1 MTLHSMLAQVLRS
14 LAAGAVAV
22 VLSSVLSLAPLPA
35 TAADAVFP
43 IGSRLGFV
51 PPTELKPATTFP
63 GFENEQKGV
72 FVRLI
77 ALPGK
82 AFSEIEKTMTNDAL
96 KKQGMTV
103 EKRESLP
110 FGTGTAILAIVRQDT
125 PAGRIRKWLMI
136 APIDDLTAL
145 VSLEMPATA
154 PAPYTDAVIRAS
166 LTSLTTRPRVPAEE
180 QLMMV
185 PFKVGD
191 LAGMR
196 LVRVVPGV
204 AAQFTD
210 GPQDTLEATEQSHLV
225 IAAAAGGPAESR
237 DRDQFARDA
246 MTGLPPFKDLRII
259 NAEPMRIGGQPGHE
273 VRAQAKDPQT
283 GADIEIVQWLRF
295 GTGAYLRI
303 LGYSPKDK
311 WADSFARFRAIRDGL
326 EPR

>member
-1 MTLHSMLAQVLRS
+1 MLFS
-14 LAAGAVAV
+14 LT
-22 VLSSVLSLAPLPA
+22 PLPA
-35 TAADAVFP
+35 AAADAVFP

-51 PPTELKPATTFP
+51 PPPDLKPATTYP
-63 GFENEQKGV
+63 GFEDEQKGV
-72 FVRLI
+72 FARLV
-77 ALPGK
+77 ALPGN
-82 AFSEIEKTMTNDAL
+82 AFPEIEKTMTNDAL
-96 KKQGMTV
+96 KKQGMAV

-110 FGTGTAILAIVRQDT
+110 LGTGTAILVIVRQDT
-125 PAGRIRKWLMI
+125 AAGRIRKWLLI

-145 VSLEMPATA
+145 VSLEMPATT

-166 LTSLTTRPRVPAEE
+166 LTSLTTRPHVPAEE

-210 GPQDTLEATEQSHLV
+210 GSQDTLEATEQSHLV
-225 IAAAAGGPAESR
+225 IAASSGGPAESR

-246 MTGLPPFKDLRII
+246 MSGLPPFKELRII

-303 LGYSPKDK
+303 LGFGPKDK
-311 WADSFARFRAIRDGL
+311 WTETFTRFRAIRDGL

>member
-1 MTLHSMLAQVLRS
+1 
-14 LAAGAVAV
+14 
-22 VLSSVLSLAPLPA
+22 
-35 TAADAVFP
+35 VFA
-43 IGSRLGFV
+43 RLV
-51 PPTELKPATTFP
+51 
-63 GFENEQKGV
+63 
-72 FVRLI
+72 
-77 ALPGK
+77 ALPGN
-82 AFSEIEKTMTNDAL
+82 AFPEIEKTMTNDAL

-110 FGTGTAILAIVRQDT
+110 LATGNGLLAIVRQDT
-125 PAGRIRKWLMI
+125 AGGRIRKWLLI
-136 APIDDLTAL
+136 APIDNLTAL

-154 PAPYTDAVIRAS
+154 PAPYSDAVIRAS
-166 LTSLTTRPRVPAEE
+166 LTSLTTRSHVPDEE

-185 PFKVGD
+185 PFKVGE

-225 IAAAAGGPAESR
+225 IAAASGGPAESR
-237 DRDQFARDA
+237 DRDQFARNA
-246 MTGLPPFKDLRII
+246 MSGLPPFKELRIT

-283 GADIEIVQWLRF
+283 GADVEIVQWLRF

-303 LGYSPKDK
+303 LGFGPKDR
-311 WADSFARFRAIRDGL
+311 WTDTFTRFRAVRDGL